1 MSVRAFRASSRCRTA
16 IERLSAARLA
26 FSSRAA
32 LALRALKERSAA
44 FAPALLSRG
53 VAASSEFEQ
62 RACERFGIAGIG
74 PGGDDQLAKLK
85 NAALLQLL
93 DLVG

>member
-1 MSVRAFRASSRCRTA
+1 MAYSSFATFS
-16 IERLSAARLA
+16 RL
-26 FSSRAA
+26 
-32 LALRALKERSAA
+32 ALKEGSAA
-44 FAPALLSRG
+44 LAPALLSRG